1 MGPCSRVFKTSK
13 ARVPWR
19 LSFFVFAI
27 TTTPLD
33 IYRTRM
39 PPFDDRVKLLWKLPE
54 SQRSVRLYRLR
65 NNAFPK
71 TLDFEMRWVATLAMH
86 E

>member
-1 MGPCSRVFKTSK
+1 
-13 ARVPWR
+13 
-19 LSFFVFAI
+19 
-27 TTTPLD
+27 
-33 IYRTRM
+33 M